1 VEKLGEDT
9 PPDDMNTNAQLES
22 VGMFH
27 VCENYRITR
36 PSERF
41 CCIMFA
47 TEITIL
53 FLLPFIGLL
62 IAKNWAIAVLF
73 LVIAFFSGIRFYF
86 NAAIVLEEVGS
97 LEYVKGETEA
107 IRWKNRARISDIVG
121 NITRGRSKGAWTA
134 VLCVFLLAFLGL
146 LFGAIV
152 TDSDSTSTDDQY
164 QFLPDFYYE
173 QQEDLPYPTCEFGK
187 GLENSPSRALADYA
201 FLSTLA
207 YRTTNITQ
215 QQLDGWFGEG
225 VATNHPE
232 VVSAFQEQQTW
243 AADAGASYKLITF
256 DVNGRTDGLVAIRG
270 TTNPWDMLTG
280 TQQSHKRN
288 MLILVHVL
296 SNFVLWYYILDAQLW
311 SAAASFQILRFILPI
326 GYIFTPIFDEMVEAI
341 TWLESDSIKR
351 VSFYIETTAF
361 VQSLQKSGNYGGIQV
376 TGHSLGGGL
385 AIITGAQTG
394 APAVA
399 LSGPNSMISR
409 NSFDPPVS
417 VEALN
422 TKTFNIVPNRDPVPM
437 FDDKAQLFQNI
448 ECRAPYNGTFR
459 VTDASAKETWS
470 WESCPNA
477 RFSYFGRIR
486 LCRLSQQYPVLV

>member
-1 VEKLGEDT
+1 
-9 PPDDMNTNAQLES
+9 
-22 VGMFH
+22 
-27 VCENYRITR
+27 
-36 PSERF
+36 
-41 CCIMFA
+41 
-47 TEITIL
+47 
-53 FLLPFIGLL
+53 
-62 IAKNWAIAVLF
+62 
-73 LVIAFFSGIRFYF
+73 
-86 NAAIVLEEVGS
+86 
-97 LEYVKGETEA
+97 
-107 IRWKNRARISDIVG
+107 
-121 NITRGRSKGAWTA
+121 
-134 VLCVFLLAFLGL
+134 
-146 LFGAIV
+146 
-152 TDSDSTSTDDQY
+152 
-164 QFLPDFYYE
+164 
-173 QQEDLPYPTCEFGK
+173 
-187 GLENSPSRALADYA
+187 
-201 FLSTLA
+201 
-207 YRTTNITQ
+207 
-215 QQLDGWFGEG
+215 
-225 VATNHPE
+225 
-232 VVSAFQEQQTW
+232 
-243 AADAGASYKLITF
+243 
-256 DVNGRTDGLVAIRG
+256 
-270 TTNPWDMLTG
+270 
-280 TQQSHKRN
+280 
-288 MLILVHVL
+288 L
-296 SNFVLWYYILDAQLW
+296 SNFVLWYYVLDAQLW

-470 WESCPNA
+470 WEGCPNA
-477 RFSYFGRIR
+477 RFSYFGPIR
-486 LCRLSQQYPVLV
+486 LCRLSRQYPVLV